1 MRTKEE
7 WARMIK
13 NICMILVIFLL
24 LGACSGQAAERGKR
38 EAPDHKSACQMVYA
52 DKKVRAQE
60 VEKFIIENQ
69 KMPFQ
74 LRKIAILPPW
84 IAFPEV
90 LLYPCQDYFFL
101 TPDG

>member
-13 NICMILVIFLL
+13 NICMILVIFL
-24 LGACSGQAAERGKR
+24 
-38 EAPDHKSACQMVYA
+38 YA
-52 DKKVRAQE
+52 DKNGSVQE

-74 LRKIAILPPW
+74 LRKIAILPSW

>member
-1 MRTKEE
+1 MGENDQE
-7 WARMIK
+7 YLHDPG
-13 NICMILVIFLL
+13 NISLAWRLQR
-24 LGACSGQAAERGKR
+24 QAADRGKR
-38 EAPDHKSACQMVYA
+38 EAPDHKSVCQMVYA
-52 DKKVRAQE
+52 DKHGSVQE
-60 VEKFIIENQ
+60 FEKFIIENQ

-74 LRKIAILPPW
+74 LRKIVILPSW

>member
-1 MRTKEE
+1 M
-7 WARMIK
+7 MG
-13 NICMILVIFLL
+13 VIFLL
-24 LGACSGQAAERGKR
+24 VGACSGQAADRGKR

-52 DKKVRAQE
+52 DKHGSVQE
-60 VEKFIIENQ
+60 FEKFIIENQ
-69 KMPFQ
+69 KMLFQ
-74 LRKIAILPPW
+74 LRKIAILPSW

>member
-1 MRTKEE
+1 MRSKEE

-74 LRKIAILPPW
+74 LNCYFAVLDSVSRSSSLSLPGL
-84 IAFPEV
+84 F
-90 LLYPCQDYFFL
+90 LLDA
-101 TPDG
+101 

>member
-1 MRTKEE
+1 
-7 WARMIK
+7 MIK

-24 LGACSGQAAERGKR
+24 LGACSGQAADRGKR

-52 DKKVRAQE
+52 DKHGSVQE
-60 VEKFIIENQ
+60 FEKFIIQSQ

-74 LRKIAILPPW
+74 LRKIVILPSW
-84 IAFPEV
+84 IAFPAV

>member
-1 MRTKEE
+1 MQTDMRTKEE

-24 LGACSGQAAERGKR
+24 LGACSGQAADRGKR

-52 DKKVRAQE
+52 DKHGSVQE
-60 VEKFIIENQ
+60 FENFIIENQ

-74 LRKIAILPPW
+74 LRKIVILPS
-84 IAFPEV
+84 PEV

>member
-24 LGACSGQAAERGKR
+24 LGACSGQAADRGKR

-52 DKKVRAQE
+52 DKHGSVQE
-60 VEKFIIENQ
+60 FEKFIIENQ

-74 LRKIAILPPW
+74 LRKIVILPSW
-84 IAFPEV
+84 ITFPEV
-90 LLYPCQDYFFL
+90 RLYPCQDYFFL